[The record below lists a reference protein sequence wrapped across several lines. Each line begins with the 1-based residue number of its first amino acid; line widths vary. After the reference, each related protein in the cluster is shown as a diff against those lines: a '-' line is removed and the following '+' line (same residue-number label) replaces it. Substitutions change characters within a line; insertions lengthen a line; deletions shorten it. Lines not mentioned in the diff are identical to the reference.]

1 MRRPPVPSPE
11 RADSPLVR
19 FYRGDAPDARGR
31 TLDDILAWDDEQLEA
46 VHDYIQWLFP
56 LDEPSR
62 FNRDAPLLTAAD
74 RLAFRQPTVAGNL
87 RRALDRMLAFYGFA
101 LDRSAA
107 TPRIVRSAQWKDRS
121 QEWLHAGNHNLL
133 RLTRMIRS
141 LALLG
146 EVDLATALYAALRQ
160 ECEGRVS
167 SVTIGTG
174 RRQRTRTLE
183 PSAPLRLCALAPS
196 ASSWPGLPAGLAR
209 IPPAHAELPLPLGN
223 RRPRRLELALV
234 GPVGA
239 ARLER
244 HRSGF
249 RRHARPDHGARDHL
263 PGAGGILRE
272 RDVLAGDAVGLPG
285 RITASDGRGALAGRA
300 GGTTPCISTSR
311 TAGLF
316 AAVHSMNA

>member
-1 MRRPPVPSPE
+1 MPSPE

-31 TLDDILAWDDEQLEA
+31 TLEDILAWDDGQLEA

-101 LDRSAA
+101 RDRSAA
-107 TPRIVRSAQWKDRS
+107 NPRIVRSAQWKERS
-121 QEWLHAGNHNLL
+121 PEWLHAGNHNLL

-167 SVTIGTG
+167 AVTIEYWKEAT
-174 RRQRTRTLE
+174 
-183 PSAPLRLCALAPS
+183 
-196 ASSWPGLPAGLAR
+196 
-209 IPPAHAELPLPLGN
+209 
-223 RRPRRLELALV
+223 
-234 GPVGA
+234 
-239 ARLER
+239 
-244 HRSGF
+244 
-249 RRHARPDHGARDHL
+249 
-263 PGAGGILRE
+263 
-272 RDVLAGDAVGLPG
+272 DAD
-285 RITASDGRGALAGRA
+285 S
-300 GGTTPCISTSR
+300 
-311 TAGLF
+311 
-316 AAVHSMNA
+316 